1 MSTRLRVAILPV
13 LAAGRGFGMG
23 TGNKD
28 EARGATVFR
37 EAKRLNRMG
46 SLAHR
51 WLTTLLG
58 LALSVAAMAQNG
70 PFRDP
75 SKHKIQFVTVQAD
88 VRLEVLDW
96 GGSGRPVV
104 LLAGLGNSAHVF
116 DDFAEHLSD
125 FCHVYGITRRGY
137 GTSDQPDSGYDEQR
151 LADDVLAVLESLQ
164 LTAPVLMGHSIGG
177 DELTAIGAQRSN
189 RIAGLVY
196 LDATADPRDDY
207 TEFNSRIQQL
217 PAAIRSLPE
226 WSGGLRAGSVAGRS
240 SFAAYRRWLRERNGV
255 EWPEAELRNLYEAN
269 EDGSVGR
276 YKTSKS
282 TADAILAGGR
292 IRDYSHIH
300 VPILAFSWFPP
311 SVAERM
317 KKYPP
322 TDAEGVAKVAA
333 VREVELKLSRRRI
346 RSLFSAGAPVH
357 VIDMPGAN
365 HFLFISDEAFVLS
378 EVRAFLKRLPLD

>member
-1 MSTRLRVAILPV
+1 MS
-13 LAAGRGFGMG
+13 
-23 TGNKD
+23 
-28 EARGATVFR
+28 R
-37 EAKRLNRMG
+37 EAKPLNRMG

-177 DELTAIGAQRSN
+177 DELTAIGAQRSD

-196 LDATADPRDDY
+196 LDATADPRDDF

-226 WSGGLRAGSVAGRS
+226 WSGGLRAGSVADRS
-240 SFAAYRRWLRERNGV
+240 SFAAYRRWLQDRNGV

-276 YKTSKS
+276 YKTPKA

-292 IRDYSHIH
+292 IRDYSNIH

-346 RSLFSAGAPVH
+346 RSLFSADAPVH

>member
-1 MSTRLRVAILPV
+1 MC
-13 LAAGRGFGMG
+13 
-23 TGNKD
+23 
-28 EARGATVFR
+28 
-37 EAKRLNRMG
+37 

-58 LALSVAAMAQNG
+58 LGLSVAVMGQNG

-104 LLAGLGNSAHVF
+104 LLAGLGNTAHVF

-137 GTSDQPDSGYDEQR
+137 GASSQPDSGYDEQR
-151 LADDVLAVLESLQ
+151 LADDVLAVVESLK

-177 DELTAIGAQRSN
+177 DELTAIGAQRSD

-207 TEFNSRIQQL
+207 TELNSRIQQL

-226 WSGGLRAGSVAGRS
+226 WSGGLRPPSVADRS
-240 SFAAYRRWLRERNGV
+240 SFVAYRRWLLERNGV
-255 EWPEAELRNLYEAN
+255 EWPEAELRNDYETN
-269 EDGSVGR
+269 DDGSVGR
-276 YKTSKS
+276 YKTPK
-282 TADAILAGGR
+282 AVGDAILVGGR
-292 IRDYSHIH
+292 IRDYSQIR

-322 TDAEGVAKVAA
+322 ADAQGVARVAT
-333 VREVELKLSRRRI
+333 VREAELKLCRQRV
-346 RSLFSAGAPVH
+346 RSLFTADAPIQ
-357 VIDMPGAN
+357 VIEMPGAN
-365 HFLFISDEAFVLS
+365 HHLFISDEAFVLS
-378 EVRAFLKRLPLD
+378 EVRAFLKRLPSN